1 MIEAEDNPD
10 PEATSEFVGS
20 GDAHSAIAVRR
31 AAMDLLARR
40 EHSRFELQRKLLRR
54 YPRELVL
61 TAIARLADE
70 DLQSDA
76 RFAESYVRQ
85 RGERGYGPLRIRR
98 ELQERCVDDSIA
110 EAALQASGF
119 DWHEVARR
127 ALSKKFG
134 NVAQVTAMHER
145 ARMLRFAA
153 YRGFTR
159 DQLPRDLD

>member
-10 PEATSEFVGS
+10 PEATSDLVGS
-20 GDAHSAIAVRR
+20 GDADIAVTVRR

-54 YPRELVL
+54 YPRDLVL
-61 TAIARLADE
+61 AAIARLADE
-70 DLQSDA
+70 NLQNDA

-98 ELQERCVDDSIA
+98 ELQERRVDDSIA

-119 DWHEVARR
+119 DWHEVAIR

-134 NVAQVTAMHER
+134 NVAKVTAMPDK